1 MLSLIIMN
9 YLINGKCL
17 FFYMDRYVFVYIQ
30 SRVKFCM
37 IKL

>member
-17 FFYMDRYVFVYIQ
+17 FFCVAKFVFAYIQ
-30 SRVKFCM
+30 SQGQYHA
-37 IKL
+37 ILL